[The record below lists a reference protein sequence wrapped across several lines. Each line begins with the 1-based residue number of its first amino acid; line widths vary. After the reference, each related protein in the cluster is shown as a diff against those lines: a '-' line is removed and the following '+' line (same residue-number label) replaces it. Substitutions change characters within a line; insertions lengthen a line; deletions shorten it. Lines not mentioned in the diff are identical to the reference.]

1 MAVRRLG
8 IYFGKEKISIVEV
21 LGTHITEAFCLPL
34 AGINLTDK
42 SQDALNEGLP
52 IVSDEIQLVAKIKA
66 SIRDRRIQARKACL
80 GLANKDQ
87 FIRGFQ
93 MLLLSSTFLLKPR
106 ICSLIING
114 VLIKNLQ
121 RWIFYLLPQQKIA

>member
-1 MAVRRLG
+1 MAVKRLG
-8 IYFGKEKISIVEV
+8 IYFGKDKVSIVEV
-21 LGTHITEAFCLPL
+21 SGTHITKAFC
-34 AGINLTDK
+34 LTDK

-52 IVSDEIQLVAKIKA
+52 IVSDEIQLVAKIKT

-93 MLLLSSTFLLKPR
+93 MLLLSKSEMDL
-106 ICSLIING
+106 G
-114 VLIKNLQ
+114 VLVEV
-121 RWIFYLLPQQKIA
+121 